1 MRRPERLV
9 VGAALGLAGLAA
21 LAGLGWAAAE
31 GRDPMKAAL
40 APDIVDLDEAAAS
53 ADERL
58 ARAEALITALA
69 RVHNQLGEG
78 LAAGQDPCGTPALA
92 DLWARSRA
100 LGPGVRDAAQA
111 ARAATDRVERLRVA
125 QTVAPLLDPE
135 RQRGLDG
142 LGARTAAAAR
152 AAVELGAW
160 QAKALPPPTRCA
172 LPALAPAHGLRAPS
186 SVTENDR
193 IAVLVSAPG
202 LLCGPGLQLAV
213 GAGPATPP
221 TAALCW
227 AADACGC
234 TPITQRP
241 GAVLG
246 PGPLPPAEPVVPTPV
261 LAAVTGAPAAPS
273 DEGVDLEAGPQLPL
287 LDPEAPVAVGPPDT
301 DLRGRDEALGPALP
315 VGQTPP

>member
-1 MRRPERLV
+1 MPRSERL
-9 VGAALGLAGLAA
+9 ALGALAAFGLGGLA
-21 LAGLGWAAAE
+21 WAAAG
-31 GRDPMKAAL
+31 GRDPMRAAL
-40 APDIVDLDEAAAS
+40 APDIVDLDDAAAT
-53 ADERL
+53 AEERL
-58 ARAEALITALA
+58 GRAEAMITALA
-69 RVHNQLGEG
+69 RIHNQLGEG
-78 LAAGQDPCGTPALA
+78 LAAGQDPCTTPALA
-92 DLWARSRA
+92 DLWSRSRA

-111 ARAATDRVERLRVA
+111 ARAATDRVERLRTA
-125 QTVAPLLDPE
+125 QTVAPLVDPE
-135 RQRGLDG
+135 RRRGLDG

-160 QAKALPPPTRCA
+160 QARALPPPTRCA
-172 LPALAPAHGLRAPS
+172 LPALAPAHGLRAPGGAA
-186 SVTENDR
+186 ENDR

-202 LLCGPGLQLAV
+202 LLCGAGLQLAV

-234 TPITQRP
+234 APSPQRP

-246 PGPLPPAEPVVPTPV
+246 PGPLPPAEPVVPTLAV
-261 LAAVTGAPAAPS
+261 AATEEAAVPL

-287 LDPEAPVAVGPPDT
+287 LDPEAPVVAGPPDT